1 MTFKEEEEEE
11 EGDEGKKKEELKVL
25 ARGIDKMELSSIVK
39 EKRTSADTGLLK
51 TQRLLLH
58 LRYPIRQLNEESCRQ
73 LDIEFWNP
81 GETVG
86 TRDTCQHLF
95 IKAVCQV

>member
-51 TQRLLLH
+51 T
-58 LRYPIRQLNEESCRQ
+58 
-73 LDIEFWNP
+73 
-81 GETVG
+81 
-86 TRDTCQHLF
+86 
-95 IKAVCQV
+95 